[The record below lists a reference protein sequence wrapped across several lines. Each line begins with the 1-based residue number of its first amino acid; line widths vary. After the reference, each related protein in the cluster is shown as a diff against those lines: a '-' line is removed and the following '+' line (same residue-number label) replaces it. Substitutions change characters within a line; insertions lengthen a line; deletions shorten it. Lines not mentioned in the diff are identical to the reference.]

1 MQNFSVKGEGNWQEA
16 KIEGRKKGRSI
27 TDTIIDGWT
36 KKRANTKMW
45 SGQPYGQK
53 LKLSL
58 CSEYRRVNQ
67 SHKQL
72 DCSAL

>member
-36 KKRANTKMW
+36 KKGHILRCAQDNPMIKNENW
-45 SGQPYGQK
+45 HHVQNIA
-53 LKLSL
+53 
-58 CSEYRRVNQ
+58 E
-67 SHKQL
+67 
-72 DCSAL
+72 